1 MKGLGNNNNN
11 IISRGWHVWHECQ
24 SIIWSWITNVN
35 MSLMT
40 EQVEI
45 IHSMYRAGEVS
56 VHRACCERAT
66 QPYSRGGGG
75 GVRFAQAQDQQVTR
89 DVTTRNPRIVT
100 ECLLTCAML
109 IKLYV
114 HVHGTVYFGSLVF
127 QFIWLCFFSTVTV
140 TLMTHFGLWT
150 LFSSELKML
159 NTLVLFTFM
168 MSASPLWNF

>member
-1 MKGLGNNNNN
+1 MTCLAWMPVYHMVLNYKCKHVIDDWTSGNYSQYVQ
-11 IISRGWHVWHECQ
+11 SRWDL
-24 SIIWSWITNVN
+24 STP
-35 MSLMT
+35 
-40 EQVEI
+40 
-45 IHSMYRAGEVS
+45 SMLRAGYPTLFAW
-56 VHRACCERAT
+56 R
-66 QPYSRGGGG
+66 GG

-100 ECLLTCAML
+100 ECLLTRAML

-114 HVHGTVYFGSLVF
+114 HVHETVYFGSLVF